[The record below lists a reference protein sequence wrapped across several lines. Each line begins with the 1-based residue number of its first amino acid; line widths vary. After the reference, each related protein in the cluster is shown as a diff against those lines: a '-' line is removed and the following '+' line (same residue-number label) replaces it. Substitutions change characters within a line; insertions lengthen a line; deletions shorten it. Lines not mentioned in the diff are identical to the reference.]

1 MIGDPAG
8 RRMLACVLVLSC
20 AVASD
25 AARAQTDTRDS
36 FAASMNG
43 AMARMDRDMMAAP
56 SGDADRDF
64 AAMMIAHH
72 QGAIAMAEAELR
84 FGHDPVLRRLA
95 QAIVVEQGQEIAVM
109 RQALGAMPP
118 AANGPNAP
126 THTMKEH

>member
-1 MIGDPAG
+1 MIRNPAG
-8 RRMLACVLVLSC
+8 HRMLACALLLSC
-20 AVASD
+20 AVASS
-25 AARAQTDTRDS
+25 AGLAQTNPGDS
-36 FAASMNG
+36 FAGSMKG

-64 AAMMIAHH
+64 AAIMIAHH

-95 QAIVVEQGQEIAVM
+95 QAIIVEQGQEIAVM
-109 RQALGAMPP
+109 RHALSAMPP
-118 AANGPNAP
+118 AANDLNPP